1 MGMMP
6 EQERKGGFL
15 AFWTTL
21 PGILTGLAALIT
33 AVVGAVALFKT
44 QDSNGKSSEPAT
56 TVASTT
62 GGGTTAEGKFL
73 HAGRLTLVRGDNA
86 DLERGLI
93 GNSKDADLT
102 FGLEST
108 PTIHYSGTSTSFFAP
123 VDAAPSKSDCV
134 SALNGRHDTQELVSE
149 IERKWTCVST
159 TEGNV
164 AVVRIIGAPG
174 VGSAKLVLGYTVWR

>member
-1 MGMMP
+1 MP

-33 AVVGAVALFKT
+33 AIVGAIGLWKAT
-44 QDSNGKSSEPAT
+44 DNGSSSSPT
-56 TVASTT
+56 TA
-62 GGGTTAEGKFL
+62 GGTVVTSEENTGFL
-73 HAGRLTLVRGDNA
+73 ARGRLSLVRSCPA

-93 GNSKDADLT
+93 GQSADADVM
-102 FGLEST
+102 FGPEST
-108 PTIHYSGTSTSFFAP
+108 PTLHAGAEAFLAP
-123 VDAAPSKSDCV
+123 VDTPPAKSACV
-134 SALNGRHDTQELVSE
+134 AALNGRHDKQELVSD

-164 AVVRIIGAPG
+164 AVVRVISAPG
-174 VGSAKLVLGYTVWR
+174 VGPAKLVLGYTVWR

>member
-1 MGMMP
+1 MP

-33 AVVGAVALFKT
+33 AIVGAIGLWKATDNGSSSPTTAGGTVAT
-44 QDSNGKSSEPAT
+44 SET
-56 TVASTT
+56 STVAS
-62 GGGTTAEGKFL
+62 GFL
-73 HAGRLTLVRGDNA
+73 SSGRISLVRSDPA

-93 GNSKDADLT
+93 GQSADADVM
-102 FGLEST
+102 FGPEST
-108 PTIHYSGTSTSFFAP
+108 PTLHAGAEAFLAP
-123 VDAAPSKSDCV
+123 VDTRPAKSACV
-134 SALNGRHDTQELVSE
+134 AALNGRHDTQELVSE

-164 AVVRIIGAPG
+164 AVVRVISAPG